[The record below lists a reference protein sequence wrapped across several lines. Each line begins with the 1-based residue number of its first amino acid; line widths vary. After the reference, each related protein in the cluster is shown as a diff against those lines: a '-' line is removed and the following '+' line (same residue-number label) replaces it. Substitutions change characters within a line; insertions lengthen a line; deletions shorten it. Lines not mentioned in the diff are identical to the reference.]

1 MPNITLPE
9 VLVILVIALIVFG
22 PKRVPELGRAVGKGI
37 REFRNAVS
45 GDSEDEED
53 KEMRELHQSKAKA
66 EAEAVEGEVVTEKRA

>member
-37 REFRNAVS
+37 REFRGAVS
-45 GDSEDEED
+45 GESEDEED
-53 KEMRELHQSKAKA
+53 KEMRELHQSKAEA